1 MTSTSE
7 SLDAPLAPPASPPR
21 RQPRLRPLGENARVR
36 IYQLVLLTVF
46 LGLWEGLTRVPY
58 LIKNTFLDPF
68 FISRPSLIA
77 EQLWAWTF
85 GSQAGFLL
93 PHLASTLSATLL
105 GLAVAGVTGF
115 SAGLVLSQNP
125 TLAKT
130 LNPFIVCLNSLP
142 RIAMVPLITMIFGLG
157 LLAKVVTVWF
167 VVFFLIFFNT
177 FKGSLSVEKHILQFC
192 QTLGASPRQ
201 VLWNVRV
208 PSALAWT
215 FAALPNAISFSL
227 VGVVIAE
234 FVGTTTGMGYLIVS
248 SLSTLNANEMFAAIT
263 VLGLAGIALVS
274 LAERVERRLLR
285 WSPQFNER

>member
-1 MTSTSE
+1 MSSAME
-7 SLDAPLAPPASPPR
+7 SLDAPLAPAAPPAR
-21 RQPRLRPLGENARVR
+21 RPGLGETARVR
-36 IYQLVLLTVF
+36 LYQVALLAVF

-58 LIKNTFLDPF
+58 LMKNTFLDPF
-68 FISRPSLIA
+68 FISRPSLVA
-77 EQLWAWTF
+77 EQLWTWTF
-85 GSQAGFLL
+85 GAQAGFLL
-93 PHLASTLSATLL
+93 PHLGSTLAATLL
-105 GLAVAGVTGF
+105 GLGVASVTGF
-115 SAGLVLSQNP
+115 AAGLVLSQNP
-125 TLAKT
+125 ILART
-130 LNPFIVCLNSLP
+130 LNPFIVSCNSLP
-142 RIAMVPLITMIFGLG
+142 RIAMVPLITMMFGLG

-201 VLWNVRV
+201 ILWNVRV

-248 SLSTLNANEMFAAIT
+248 SLSTLNASEMFAAIS
-263 VLGLAGIALVS
+263 VLGLCGIGLVS

>member
-1 MTSTSE
+1 MSQTMD
-7 SLDAPLAPPASPPR
+7 SLDAPLARPARAR
-21 RQPRLRPLGENARVR
+21 RFSFSETARVR
-36 IYQLVLLTVF
+36 LYQLALLAVF

-77 EQLWAWTF
+77 QQLWSWTF
-85 GSQAGFLL
+85 GAQAGFLF
-93 PHLASTLSATLL
+93 PHLASTLGATLL
-105 GLAVAGVTGF
+105 GLAVAGITGF
-115 SAGLVLSQNP
+115 AAGLVLSQNP
-125 TLAKT
+125 ILART
-130 LNPFIVCLNSLP
+130 LNPFIVCFNSLP
-142 RIAMVPLITMIFGLG
+142 RIAMVPLITMMFGLG

-192 QTLGASPRQ
+192 RTLGASPRQ
-201 VLWNVRV
+201 ILWSVRV

-248 SLSTLNANEMFAAIT
+248 SLSTLNASEMFAAIT
-263 VLGLAGIALVS
+263 VLGVAGIALVS

>member
-1 MTSTSE
+1 MTGTTRT
-7 SLDAPLAPPASPPR
+7 LTAPLTPR
-21 RQPRLRPLGENARVR
+21 VRRIGLGEGGRVR
-36 IYQLVLLTVF
+36 LYQLALLVLI

-58 LIKNTFLDPF
+58 LMKNTFLDPF

-77 EQLWAWTF
+77 EQLWTWTF
-85 GSQAGFLL
+85 GAQAGFLI
-93 PHLASTLSATLL
+93 PHLASTLAATLL

-115 SAGLVLSQNP
+115 AAGLILSQNP
-125 TLAKT
+125 VLAKT
-130 LNPFIVCLNSLP
+130 LNPFIVCFNSLP
-142 RIAMVPLITMIFGLG
+142 RIAMVPLITMMFGLG

-201 VLWNVRV
+201 ILWSVRV

-274 LAERVERRLLR
+274 LAERLERRLLR

>member
-1 MTSTSE
+1 MTDTTR
-7 SLDAPLAPPASPPR
+7 SLSAPLAPPAR
-21 RQPRLRPLGENARVR
+21 RFSLGEGARVR
-36 IYQLVLLTVF
+36 LYQFALLALI

-58 LIKNTFLDPF
+58 LMKNTFLDPF

-85 GSQAGFLL
+85 GAQAGFLV
-93 PHLASTLSATLL
+93 PHLASTLVATLL

-115 SAGLVLSQNP
+115 AAGLVLSQNP
-125 TLAKT
+125 VLAKT
-130 LNPFIVCLNSLP
+130 LNPFIVCFNSLP
-142 RIAMVPLITMIFGLG
+142 RIAMVPLITMMFGLG

-201 VLWNVRV
+201 ILWSVRV

-263 VLGLAGIALVS
+263 VLGLVGIALVS
-274 LAERVERRLLR
+274 LAERLERRLLR